1 MGTGKTEEYVGNTI
15 QQHTA
20 VFISEDGVL
29 EGRLLLL
36 AYNLL
41 DVGTLILDG
50 CFESRKIIT
59 LLNLAEIWSSEWE
72 TALLQER
79 ILTTAPAFWAN
90 DEAGICRR
98 AAARPSVKNVL
109 LSFIMFLIYLKSF
122 AKIHFYFGLSHLF
135 IHISYEKPANR

>member
-20 VFISEDGVL
+20 VLISEDGVL
-29 EGRLLLL
+29 EGRLLLV

-72 TALLQER
+72 TALLQEW
-79 ILTTAPAFWAN
+79 ILTTA
-90 DEAGICRR
+90 
-98 AAARPSVKNVL
+98 ARIL
-109 LSFIMFLIYLKSF
+109 
-122 AKIHFYFGLSHLF
+122 G
-135 IHISYEKPANR
+135 ER